1 MLFFIN
7 RG

>member
-7 RG
+7 L